1 MYLAHI
7 SEDKLREQSIIEH
20 AEGVAELS
28 GMFAACFG
36 CKEWGY
42 GCGLMHDIGKY
53 SVEFQ
58 QRLHGG
64 PKVDH
69 ATAGAKELKLK
80 GMSCRHIV
88 WQDIIQVC
96 LTVVRLRNRIHF
108 TEE

>member
-42 GCGLMHDIGKY
+42 GCGLMHDIGKC

-64 PKVDH
+64 PKGDH

-80 GMSCRHIV
+80 GLPIFEAYIS
-88 WQDIIQVC
+88 W
-96 LTVVRLRNRIHF
+96 LRLLHPHSLLSSSH
-108 TEE
+108 T